1 MRKDLQK
8 DIYNDMVTHCL
19 DSLRVVDDVIN
30 NDINIDSIKRYNM
43 VVDQEG
49 GTYSN
54 SDGNTDDE
62 DEE

>member
-30 NDINIDSIKRYNM
+30 NDINIESIKRYNM
-43 VVDQEG
+43 VVDQDG
-49 GTYSN
+49 GTHSRN
-54 SDGNTDDE
+54 NDDDDDE
-62 DEE
+62 E